1 VVELV
6 KIRAKRGANM
16 SIGGNIRKY
25 RKAKGLTRDE
35 LANLLNVKKN
45 DISNWEYGF
54 KKPNT
59 AQVYHIA
66 SFLDVTPER
75 IDAARKSNQNQD
87 NFNEKTGGQN
97 DFSLKVVTPLEE
109 TLKTGERLIWV
120 GKPNVEEKTGMM
132 DFIQMAFGS
141 VWLIM
146 ILISA
151 LRAVLFYPPAAIL
164 GVPAIIIAAY
174 TGISRLYTIKKQKR
188 FTHYAITNER
198 IIIRCDY
205 KKQVT
210 KSINL
215 NDIRTVRIEEG
226 NGGMGN
232 IIFSEKEEPA
242 EITRPLPQSPGV
254 YRARRFIMPQNG
266 FYGISNVNK
275 VVDIL
280 RGILDYS

>member
-1 VVELV
+1 
-6 KIRAKRGANM
+6 M

-35 LANLLNVKKN
+35 LASLLNVKKK
-45 DISNWEYGF
+45 DIFSWEYGI
-54 KKPNT
+54 KKPNE
-59 AQVYHIA
+59 AQVYHIS
-66 SFLDVTPER
+66 SFLDVSPEK
-75 IDAARKSNQNQD
+75 IDAARKANQNQG
-87 NFNEKTGGQN
+87 NFNEKTDEQS
-97 DFSLKVVTPLEE
+97 DFSLKVITPLEE
-109 TLKTGERLIWV
+109 ALKTGERLIWI
-120 GKPNVEEKTGMM
+120 GRPNIENKAGII

-141 VWLIM
+141 IWLIM

-164 GVPAIIIAAY
+164 GAPIIIIAAY
-174 TGISRLYTIKKQKR
+174 TGVSRFYTIKKQKR

-254 YRARRFIMPQNG
+254 YRARRFNMPQNG
-266 FYGISNVNK
+266 FYGISNVSK